1 MHLHLKYNFKGE
13 YQHGSKNQRKTTE
26 PIEAVKVET
35 KEVKAGDIKPK
46 RRVPVAQEFAR
57 KGEKL
62 RENLSED
69 AKAIEGTWSDKLYA
83 VPLVQTNFLKEP
95 LLVEKSHRKLIVGYA
110 VKGEIDFEVEEVING
125 VVEVRPVKAGE
136 TVNLTREEI
145 GLLASR
151 PEVACVI
158 GDKKLTLR
166 TSKGKGLTPAL
177 ISMTKVAMKSQMTI
191 IDKKEGDKWVCLP
204 EYEEKFGHLYRRV
217 RGQGLGGRVSTPSDP
232 AKKREIEKN
241 IAAGLRSYYS
251 AKLSASPKK

>member
-1 MHLHLKYNFKGE
+1 MAVKIKE
-13 YQHGSKNQRKTTE
+13 KTTE

-83 VPLVQTNFLKEP
+83 IPLGADKFPQRTVIGGEESQEAT
-95 LLVEKSHRKLIVGYA
+95 IVGYA
-110 VKGEIDFEVEEVING
+110 VKGEIDFEVEEVIGG

-151 PEVACVI
+151 PEVACII

-217 RGQGLGGRVSTPSDP
+217 RGKGLGGRVSTPSDP